1 MASQNAESTNQI
13 DLDSTSGLTCI
24 STEIIHIKEHL
35 KPNKTPDLIEID
47 MVITGDPVSIPLTI
61 ELLSA
66 GFPSP
71 AQDYIE
77 KSIDLNEMLI
87 THESATFMGKVGSL
101 SMLNAGIDVNDKL
114 LIDRSLDPKHFD
126 IVVAQVDNEFTVK
139 RLMFT
144 KQMTADEISE
154 VFGAQYDIKKLPTVW
169 LKAENPEFQH
179 IFLKDGQEL
188 VVWGVV
194 TYIIKATRK

>member
-1 MASQNAESTNQI
+1 MATQNVESNHVTGT
-13 DLDSTSGLTCI
+13 DSSSAFSSSI
-24 STEIIHIKEHL
+24 TEIIHIKEHL
-35 KPNKTPDLIEID
+35 KLNKAPDLIEIE
-47 MVITGDPVSIPLTI
+47 MVVSGQPVTIPLAI

-139 RLMFT
+139 RLMLT
-144 KQMTADEISE
+144 KQMTTDEIRE
-154 VFGAQYDIKKLPTVW
+154 VFGAHYDINELPTVW